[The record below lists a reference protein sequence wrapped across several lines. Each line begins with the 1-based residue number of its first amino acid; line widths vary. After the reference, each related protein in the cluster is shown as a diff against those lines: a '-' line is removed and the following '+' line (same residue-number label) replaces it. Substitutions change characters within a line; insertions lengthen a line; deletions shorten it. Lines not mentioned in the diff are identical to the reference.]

1 MTRWVG
7 ITVGVVAAVLIGW
20 LVWPKAPGQAVLRTG
35 TTHYVVT
42 VTIDQPKVGTTGVD
56 FDVTGR
62 TGGPANTTGVRTEA
76 VMPLMG
82 HAAAPVPAVPVGA
95 GRYHADGVSLMM
107 AGQWELLVS
116 IDFTGGVDQLTLP
129 LMVSG

>member
-1 MTRWVG
+1 
-7 ITVGVVAAVLIGW
+7 VAAVVIGW

-35 TTHYVVT
+35 TSHYVVT
-42 VTIDQPKVGTTGVD
+42 VTIDNPKVGNTAVD
-56 FDVTGR
+56 VDLTGR
-62 TGGPANTTGVRTEA
+62 AGGPANATGVRTEA

-82 HAAAPVPAVPVGA
+82 HATQPVPAVPVGG